1 MYEVRFYRGDYRQ
14 RQLAANADNCVAYVE
29 HHFNSAASP
38 GAGYAVVVCGSNASQ
53 TSRNWGRWY
62 AEAIG
67 REFDVK
73 VGGDQGILVGG
84 FNGRGDDNLRYTD
97 MPAVL
102 LEPLFASN
110 PAQADWI
117 RSESGQTRLARVL
130 VDSLRR
136 FFQKGGRIAFSVG
149 HKYKTAAPADRGA
162 AVAGGGSEADY
173 AEAVL
178 LKAKAMLEAVAE
190 PQTERRVRVM
200 IGDDEVWS
208 GAIDADAEVSWDG
221 LRGVL
226 RIDQPV
232 SAPTPGT
239 PRASPVPRAAGKGGS
254 ARGAA
259 GSASASVAAP
269 RRKKGQK

>member
-1 MYEVRFYRGDYRQ
+1 MYEVKFYKGNYRQ
-14 RQLAANADNCVAYVE
+14 RQLAANADECVAYVE

-67 REFDVK
+67 REFNVR

-84 FNGRGDDNLRYTD
+84 FNGRGDDNVRYTD

-102 LEPLFASN
+102 LEPLFGSN
-110 PAQADWI
+110 PAQAEWI
-117 RSESGQTRLARVL
+117 RSEAGQARLARVL
-130 VDSLRR
+130 VDSIRR
-136 FFQKGGRIAFSVG
+136 CFQKGGRIAFSVG
-149 HKYKTAAPADRGA
+149 HKYKTSAPADRGA
-162 AVAGGGSEADY
+162 AVAGGGWEADF

-178 LKAKAMLEAVAE
+178 LKAKAMLEAVEA
-190 PQTERRVRVM
+190 PQTERLVRVM
-200 IGDDEVWS
+200 MGEEEVWS

-226 RIDQPV
+226 RIEQPE
-232 SAPTPGT
+232 SAP
-239 PRASPVPRAAGKGGS
+239 RPRAAVSRSVSAVAPKRAAKTAAKKTSGKKQK
-254 ARGAA
+254 RG
-259 GSASASVAAP
+259 
-269 RRKKGQK
+269 

>member
-1 MYEVRFYRGDYRQ
+1 MYEVKFYKGDYRQ
-14 RQLAANADNCVAYVE
+14 RQLAANADDCVAYVE

-67 REFDVK
+67 REFNVN

-84 FNGRGDDNLRYTD
+84 FNGRGDDNVRYTD

-130 VDSLRR
+130 VESIRR

-149 HKYKTAAPADRGA
+149 HKYKTSAPADRGA
-162 AVAGGGSEADY
+162 AVAGGGSEADF

-178 LKAKAMLEAVAE
+178 LKAKAMLEAVGA
-190 PQTERRVRVM
+190 PQTERLVRVT
-200 IGDDEVWS
+200 IGDEEVWS

-226 RIDQPV
+226 RIDQPA
-232 SAPTPGT
+232 SAPA
-239 PRASPVPRAAGKGGS
+239 PRGVVPRAAPKVS
-254 ARGAA
+254 ARKAAA
-259 GSASASVAAP
+259 GKKA
-269 RRKKGQK
+269 RRKLG